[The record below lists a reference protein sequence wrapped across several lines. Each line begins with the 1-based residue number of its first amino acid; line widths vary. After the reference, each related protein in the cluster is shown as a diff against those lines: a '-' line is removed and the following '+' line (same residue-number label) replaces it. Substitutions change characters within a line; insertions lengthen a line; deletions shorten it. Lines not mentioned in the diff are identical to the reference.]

1 MNFANRIHTL
11 RPSAIRA
18 AGKLIR
24 SKENCIS
31 FAAGLPSSALMPIN
45 EIREVTD
52 RLLSEKGAV
61 ALQYGATKGY
71 DPLLDEICKIM
82 AKRHVHCKKEEIQI
96 TTGSQQGI
104 FLTAMTFLNPGDTV
118 ITEKPTYLGALS
130 SYTPFECN
138 FRGVDADNEG
148 MLIDELEKA
157 LEEEKNVKFVYAVPN
172 FSNPTGKTWSVDRR
186 KKLVQL
192 ANKYDIMIIEDN
204 PYGEIRFSGEHVP
217 TIKSFDTEDRVIYLG
232 SFSKILFPGL
242 RVGFSISNTAIANH
256 FEVLKQG
263 IDLQSNQFAQAQ
275 IAEYLKAY
283 NLDEQIE
290 QIVKVYGKKKDMM
303 LEIIKEK
310 FPKSIKHT
318 NPEGGMFIWLDLP
331 KGVDATKLLEK
342 SIEEISVGFV
352 PGGSFFT
359 EPGYE
364 NTIRLNFSTVDEEE
378 IIEGMNRLAD
388 FLTKELEK

>member
-1 MNFANRIHTL
+1 MRFATRINTL

-18 AGKLIR
+18 AGKLIK

-31 FAAGLPSSALMPIN
+31 FAAGLPASELMPIDK
-45 EIREVTD
+45 IRSVTD
-52 RLLSEKGAV
+52 KLIADKGTV

-71 DPLLDEICKIM
+71 EPLLEQIIEIM
-82 AKRHVHCKKEEIQI
+82 AKRGVTCTKDEIQV

-138 FRGVDADNEG
+138 FKGVNADNEG
-148 MLIDELEKA
+148 MLMDELEKV
-157 LEEEKNVKFVYAVPN
+157 LQEDKTVKFVYAVPN
-172 FSNPTGKTWSVDRR
+172 FSNPTGKTWTVERR
-186 KKLVQL
+186 KKLVEL
-192 ANKYDIMIIEDN
+192 ANKYDVMIIEDN
-204 PYGEIRFSGEHVP
+204 PYGEIRFSGDHVP

-242 RVGFSISNTAIANH
+242 RVGFSISNTTVANH

-275 IAEYLKAY
+275 IAEYLNTY
-283 NLDEQIE
+283 SLDEQIDD
-290 QIVKVYGKKKDMM
+290 IIKAYGKKRDLM
-303 LEIIKEK
+303 LDIIKEK
-310 FPKSIKHT
+310 FPKSIKFT
-318 NPEGGMFIWLDLP
+318 NPEGGMFIWLELP
-331 KGVDATKLLEK
+331 KGVDATELLAK
-342 SIEEISVGFV
+342 SVEEIAVGFV

-364 NTIRLNFSTVDEEE
+364 NTIRLNFSTVNEDN
-378 IIEGMNRLAD
+378 IVEGINRLAD
-388 FLTKELEK
+388 FLTRELEK